1 MGNLFVKT
9 TKPIIEKNNL
19 IDEEEKLISMPHK
32 NLTEWEKADYK
43 KRKEREK
50 NQIM

>member
-1 MGNLFVKT
+1 MGNVFVKT

-19 IDEEEKLISMPHK
+19 IDEEDKLISMPHK

-43 KRKEREK
+43 KRKDRENIK
-50 NQIM
+50 